1 MSEPST
7 PCKKQFYSVGASPWS
22 CFDSTRA
29 WCLNSGHGKEERGA
43 LLCQNRG
50 FGKAESKQQPCP
62 KRRNLK
68 AEGSRLFFH
77 RALTNSLP
85 RGCEDGG
92 SLSPSPPPGGGRWPR
107 AAPADNGAR
116 TGADRHRCAAG
127 RLGSGVGLLL
137 FHFLNFFFP
146 FFFCLGVC
154 VKQMFE
160 TAECGCPRADLAGG
174 P

>member
-1 MSEPST
+1 MSKPST

-29 WCLNSGHGKEERGA
+29 RCLNSGHGKEERGA

-50 FGKAESKQQPCP
+50 FGKAERKQQPCP

-68 AEGSRLFFH
+68 AEGSRLFLH

-92 SLSPSPPPGGGRWPR
+92 SRSPSRPPREVGAGPALPQQITGRGRGQIGTDVLLGGLAQGW
-107 AAPADNGAR
+107 G
-116 TGADRHRCAAG
+116 
-127 RLGSGVGLLL
+127 
-137 FHFLNFFFP
+137 FFYFIFLIFFS

-160 TAECGCPRADLAGG
+160 TAECVCPRADLAGG